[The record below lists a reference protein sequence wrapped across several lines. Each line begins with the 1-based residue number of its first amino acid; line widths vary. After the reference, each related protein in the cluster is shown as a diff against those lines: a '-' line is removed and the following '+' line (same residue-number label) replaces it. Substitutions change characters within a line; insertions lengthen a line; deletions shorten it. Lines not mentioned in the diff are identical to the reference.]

1 MGLPTTKKNRENLS
15 NELREAASSSS
26 SDDTKNYLDKIFGD
40 ISKTS
45 ATKQIVIGTTSGWMT
60 GFLAMKV
67 GKIAAFSVGGGII
80 ILQIA
85 VHQGYIKVNWDKIQ
99 KKAEKVSDT
108 LEEKITGEGPK
119 FLDKYYSET
128 SDNLKNF
135 LKIQFLEVIKFSR
148 LSYLKKKYCQVF
160 ANFSVIFMTLKLP
173 CVLQVERFVDKKL
186 DKAEDYLKSKK
197 AQGHRWYEKFLG
209 TDNANGVF
217 KPKEMHFFVV
227 SFVAGVLIGSA
238 TASY

>member
-1 MGLPTTKKNRENLS
+1 MGLPTTRKNRENLS

-45 ATKQIVIGTTSGWMT
+45 ATKQIVIGTSSGWMT

-119 FLDKYYSET
+119 FLDK
-128 SDNLKNF
+128 
-135 LKIQFLEVIKFSR
+135 
-148 LSYLKKKYCQVF
+148 
-160 ANFSVIFMTLKLP
+160 
-173 CVLQVERFVDKKL
+173 VERFVDKKL